1 MRGFRLLA
9 FLAVAIVPSAV
20 THESP
25 AYAAPE
31 LISRPAGAS
40 ESQGEVPTADKR
52 VESAETVRSGRSGQ
66 ARGIPRISKTRCAL
80 IGCEP
85 QCSIKGARDT
95 RGNLVYR
102 TLASPA
108 YGQVTA
114 EKMFCTQADAEAA
127 GYRAEG

>member
-1 MRGFRLLA
+1 M
-9 FLAVAIVPSAV
+9 AIALSAIAYDY
-20 THESP
+20 P

-31 LISRPAGAS
+31 LAGWSAGAS
-40 ESQGEVPTADKR
+40 GPQGEGPTANTR
-52 VESAETVRSGRSGQ
+52 EESAETERSGRSVQ

-95 RGNLVYR
+95 QGNLVYR

-114 EKMFCTQADAEAA
+114 EKMFCTRADAEAA